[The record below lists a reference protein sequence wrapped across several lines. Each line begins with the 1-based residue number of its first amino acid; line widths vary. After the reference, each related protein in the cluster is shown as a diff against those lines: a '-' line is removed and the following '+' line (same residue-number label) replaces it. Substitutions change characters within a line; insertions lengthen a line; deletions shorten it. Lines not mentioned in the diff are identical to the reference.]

1 MMMVEPTIN
10 WTNFLKDLDQ
20 GMSAYNLQAKYTLTP
35 RQYRWIMRKIIRKD
49 GYSRKSTGLSRKKAH
64 KDFHDTYI
72 SILKGRKGFII
83 RKNNVYF
90 GNYETLETA
99 RKVKKELIKVNWDKN
114 QLNKIR
120 KELKIKPMRKY
131 NEQSNQR
138 TQ

>member
-10 WTNFLKDLDQ
+10 WTNFLADLND

-35 RQYRWIMRKIIRKD
+35 RQYRWIMRRIIRKD
-49 GYSRKSTGLSRKKAH
+49 GYSKKANGLPRKKAH
-64 KDFHDTYI
+64 RDFNDTYI
-72 SILKGRKGFII
+72 SILKCRKGCII

-90 GNYETLETA
+90 GNYETLEIA

-120 KELKIKPMRKY
+120 KELGLKPMGNH
-131 NEQSNQR
+131 NER
-138 TQ
+138 

>member
-1 MMMVEPTIN
+1 MVEPTIN

-49 GYSRKSTGLSRKKAH
+49 GFSRKATGLPRKKAH

-72 SILKGRKGFII
+72 SIRKDAKGFLI

-90 GNYETLETA
+90 GNYETLEIA
-99 RKVKKELIKVNWDKN
+99 RKVKRKLIEANWDKSK
-114 QLNKIR
+114 LNDIR
-120 KELKIKPMRKY
+120 KELGLKPMRNY
-131 NEQSNQR
+131 NER
-138 TQ
+138 

>member
-1 MMMVEPTIN
+1 MVEPTIN
-10 WTNFLKDLDQ
+10 WDNFLADLND

-35 RQYRWIMRKIIRKD
+35 RQYRAIMRNIVRKD
-49 GYSRKSTGLSRKKAH
+49 GFSRKATGLQRKKVH

-90 GNYETLETA
+90 GNYETLEIA

-120 KELKIKPMRKY
+120 KQLNIKPMR
-131 NEQSNQR
+131 NLQ
-138 TQ
+138 

>member
-35 RQYRWIMRKIIRKD
+35 RQYRWIMRRIIRKD
-49 GYSRKSTGLSRKKAH
+49 GYSKKATGLPRKKAH
-64 KDFHDTYI
+64 RDFHDTYI

-90 GNYETLETA
+90 GNYETLEIA
-99 RKVKKELIKVNWDKN
+99 RKVKRKLIEANWDKSK
-114 QLNKIR
+114 LNDIR
-120 KELKIKPMRKY
+120 KELGLKPMGNY
-131 NEQSNQR
+131 NER
-138 TQ
+138 